1 MTNQYFSRE
10 GLEKLKIELEE
21 RTSVTR
27 PELARRIQDA
37 KELGD
42 LSENAEFDAAKKEQE
57 LNEGRIE
64 DIRNILDS
72 AVVISGNTKSGIVS
86 VGSCIQVNSRNGSQ
100 HFTIVGSSE
109 SNPADGFISNE
120 SPLGKSFLGHK
131 KGDTIIVTTPRGD
144 TEYKITE
151 IT

>member
-1 MTNQYFSRE
+1 MSNQYFSRE
-10 GLEKLKIELEE
+10 GLEKLKMELEE
-21 RTSVTR
+21 RTSIIR

-57 LNEGRIE
+57 FNEGRIE

-72 AVVISGNTKSGIVS
+72 AIVISGNTKSGIVS
-86 VGSCIQVNSRNGSQ
+86 VGSCIQVDSKNGNQ

-131 KGDTIIVTTPRGD
+131 KGDLIVVTTPRGD
-144 TEYKITE
+144 TEYKIIE